1 MCVDYAMAHA
11 GKAILPVKSVGEFGK
26 RIGVQVDGDSLTVG
40 AYATK
45 SDSGTR
51 YSIVVMNTY
60 VHETYHIH
68 KFSPSPYLSLVLF
81 LALIP
86 N

>member
-1 MCVDYAMAHA
+1 MAHA

-60 VHETYHIH
+60 VFKPIISTH
-68 KFSPSPYLSLVLF
+68 SLPLP
-81 LALIP
+81 LPIP
-86 N
+86 CSF